1 MIRFF
6 PEYPLLFHVL
16 KFRKTQWNSRYVFRI
31 VLFWMTEYH
40 GMKIALTEIWD
51 FLLLTEKEEKGWS
64 YALNAGK
71 VQIKNITLEMMQ
83 ELKKD
88 ENFDTELLPSLF
100 TFREILWQPDV
111 FTEVSSSLPPLRI
124 LKAFCIETID
134 EIKEIDSPLSS
145 LYVGLIK
152 GVGRCASKAITEL
165 EKEKP
170 DVRKILGDLRTCTFP
185 IIKFFIHHPQNR
197 QDYFMDATN
206 RLNYAV
212 KIMLT
217 QFHGRYTDLEDPY
230 WKVSFAQSKL
240 PKKSEVISDEQ

>member
-1 MIRFF
+1 MGVLILRI
-6 PEYPLLFHVL
+6 LLFRYYIRVPCL
-16 KFRKTQWNSRYVFRI
+16 GKPPYGLSRASTRTSFRV
-31 VLFWMTEYH
+31 H
-40 GMKIALTEIWD
+40 A
-51 FLLLTEKEEKGWS
+51 
-64 YALNAGK
+64 A
-71 VQIKNITLEMMQ
+71 
-83 ELKKD
+83 
-88 ENFDTELLPSLF
+88 

>member
-1 MIRFF
+1 
-6 PEYPLLFHVL
+6 
-16 KFRKTQWNSRYVFRI
+16 
-31 VLFWMTEYH
+31 
-40 GMKIALTEIWD
+40 MKIALTEIWN
-51 FLLLTEKEEKGWS
+51 FLLLTEKEEKGWFYS
-64 YALNAGK
+64 LNAGK
-71 VQIKNITLEMMQ
+71 VQIQNITLEMMHL
-83 ELKKD
+83 LKKD

-134 EIKEIDSPLSS
+134 EIKEIDSPVSP
-145 LYVGLIK
+145 LYVGLVK
-152 GVGRCASKAITEL
+152 GIGRCASKAINAL

-170 DVRKILGDLRTCTFP
+170 DVRRILGDLRTCTFP

-230 WKVSFAQSKL
+230 WNVSFNQSKRA
-240 PKKSEVISDEQ
+240 KKPVTVPDEQ